1 MTDPTAHPGIRVLR
15 CAVAQMPG
23 IGSDEP
29 RQSVVARMT
38 DMLHQAAE
46 RGAAFVAFPEL
57 ALTPFFPRT
66 WFADRSEADRYF
78 EEAMPSPDTA
88 PLFEAGRRLGVGF
101 TFGFAERAGDR
112 RYNSAI
118 LVAPDGSITGTY
130 RKVHLPGHAD
140 HRPDLPFQHL
150 EKRYFD
156 VGDTGFQAW
165 ASQGT
170 RIGLCIC
177 NDRRWP
183 ETWRMLGLKGA
194 ELVALGYNT
203 PAIDTDYDAP
213 AHLTMFHH
221 LLSLQAGAYQ
231 NGLWVLAAAK
241 AGWEEG
247 QKMMGGSCIIAPTGE
262 IVAQAVTEGEE
273 LLVRDCNLD
282 MCRLVRDHI
291 FDFAAHRRPEHYGL
305 IADPGWKPD

>member
-1 MTDPTAHPGIRVLR
+1 MTDPNPRILR
-15 CAVAQMPG
+15 CAVAQMRG
-23 IGSDEP
+23 VAADEP
-29 RQSVVARMT
+29 RAAVVGRMVRL
-38 DMLHQAAE
+38 MEQAAD
-46 RGAAFVAFPEL
+46 RGATFVAFPEL
-57 ALTPFFPRT
+57 ALTTFFPRT
-66 WFADRSEADRYF
+66 WFPDTAQADGYF
-78 EEAMPSPDTA
+78 EDAMPGPATA
-88 PLFEAGRRLGVGF
+88 PLFEAARRLGVGF
-101 TFGFAERAGDR
+101 TFGFAERAAKK
-112 RYNSAI
+112 RYNSAA
-118 LVAPDGSITGTY
+118 LVGPDGTVLGTY

-140 HRPDLPFQHL
+140 NRPHLPFQHL

-156 VGDTGFQAW
+156 VGDTGFRVW
-165 ASQGT
+165 PSQGA

-241 AGWEEG
+241 AGWEQG
-247 QKMMGGSCIIAPTGE
+247 QKLMGGSAIVAPTGE

-273 LLVRDCNLD
+273 LLVHDCDLSL
-282 MCRLVRDHI
+282 CRLVRDHI

-305 IADPGWKPD
+305 IADPGWTPDRMG